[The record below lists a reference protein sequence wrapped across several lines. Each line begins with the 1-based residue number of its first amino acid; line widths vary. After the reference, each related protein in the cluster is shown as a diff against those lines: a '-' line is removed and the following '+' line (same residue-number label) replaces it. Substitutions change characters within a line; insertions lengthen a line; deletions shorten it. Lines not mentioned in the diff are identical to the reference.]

1 MERFTKGYKLD
12 FTQLFRDLS
21 SVGATSFKILD
32 ENLRL
37 SLLQEA
43 QGYTYRP
50 LPEIVGSGENIVK
63 QQMGNFTDFPSDS
76 RFIALKDSFQTWL
89 EARLRSIEQYPFEIP
104 LDLNSIELA
113 KYEAGSLGITPH
125 RDGFKYKNLICIF
138 MIAGRGKFYICSD
151 RAGNDAREIEASPGR
166 VILMKAPG
174 FLGETDRP
182 FHFVTDI
189 AEIRYIF
196 GLRQVIPPG

>member
-1 MERFTKGYKLD
+1 MQKHFTTNNFD
-12 FTQLFRDLS
+12 FNQLSRDLS
-21 SVGATSFKILD
+21 AIGAISLKILD
-32 ENLRL
+32 EELRL
-37 SLLQEA
+37 SLLEEA
-43 QGYTYRP
+43 HGYIYRP

-63 QQMGNFTDFPSDS
+63 QQMGNFTDFPGDS
-76 RFIALKDSFQTWL
+76 KFIALKDSFQVWL
-89 EARLRSIEQYPFEIP
+89 EAHLKSFDQYPFETP
-104 LDLNSIELA
+104 LNFNSLELA
-113 KYEAGSLGITPH
+113 KYETGSLGITPH

-138 MIAGRGKFYICSD
+138 IISGRGKFYICSD
-151 RAGNDAREIEASPGR
+151 RAGNDAREIDASPGR

-189 AEIRYIF
+189 TETRYIF